1 MRRALK
7 WAGVVVGALVV
18 LFVSSQLV
26 LRMIGQSRLN
36 ARYTVDATLPP
47 DVVANASVTMGEKI
61 AITRGCTDCHTAGA
75 AGKVFLDIPPGVIV
89 APNLTK
95 GRGGVGA
102 RYATADDWNRAIRFG
117 IRPDSTTITTFM
129 PWWFFNRL
137 SDADVAAVAAY
148 MASAPPVDNA
158 LPPTRL
164 RQIGYVMMGLPSGN
178 PTARRAS
185 LLRSR
190 SDPSPGPTAAY
201 GRYIASTACVGCHG
215 DDMLGGWHHDPN
227 GPAAPGLSHVGAW
240 ATSEFI
246 KALRTGEVPGGRRLS
261 DWMPWKKF
269 ALFTDEELTA
279 LHEYLKTVRPTKAVS
294 GSAIRSE

>member
-1 MRRALK
+1 MRRTLRLLGIGL
-7 WAGVVVGALVV
+7 GVLVLIFILGNVV
-18 LFVSSQLV
+18 LGL
-26 LRMIGQSRLN
+26 IGRSRLN
-36 ARYTVDATLPP
+36 ARYEVAAVLPP
-47 DVVANASVTMGEKI
+47 EIVRNASVAMGEKL
-61 AITRGCTDCHTAGA
+61 AITRGCTDCHADGT

-117 IRPDSTTITTFM
+117 VRPDGTMIMTFM

-148 MASAPPVDNA
+148 LASAPPVDNE

-164 RQIGYVMMGLPSGN
+164 RHPGYVMLGLPSGN
-178 PTARRAS
+178 PTARRAA
-185 LLRSR
+185 LIGPR
-190 SDPSPGPTAAY
+190 SDPPPGPTAAY

-215 DDMLGGWHHDPN
+215 EDMLGGHHHDPN

-240 ATSEFI
+240 TTPEFI
-246 KALRTGEVPGGRRLS
+246 TGLRTGAIPGRQLT

-269 ALFTDEELTA
+269 ALFSNEELTA
-279 LHEYLKTVRPTKAVS
+279 LHAYLTTIKPPTT
-294 GSAIRSE
+294 GGR